1 MRRLFDLNSPLMSFL
16 VKAFD
21 CVCLS
26 VLWVVFS
33 LPVVTLGV
41 ASAALYTAVHRCL
54 QKEEEY
60 PVRTFWNAFREN
72 FKRSTLCWLIHLAIL
87 TLLILDAVFFR
98 GLLSKGDAFGN
109 LYWVMLVLICVMIT
123 WTAFLSA
130 YCARCNGSVKEVLRI
145 SFLLMVMHPVRAL
158 TIFLPMLFCGAMAI
172 AAPGLAMMLPA
183 PICWLGSR
191 TMEQILRLHM
201 QPEDL
206 ERETENCK

>member
-26 VLWVVFS
+26 VLWVLFS

-41 ASAALYTAVHRCL
+41 ASAALYTVVHRCL
-54 QKEEEY
+54 QK
-60 PVRTFWNAFREN
+60 RKSIR
-72 FKRSTLCWLIHLAIL
+72 
-87 TLLILDAVFFR
+87 
-98 GLLSKGDAFGN
+98 
-109 LYWVMLVLICVMIT
+109 CVP
-123 WTAFLSA
+123 S
-130 YCARCNGSVKEVLRI
+130 G
-145 SFLLMVMHPVRAL
+145 
-158 TIFLPMLFCGAMAI
+158 MLFCGAMAI